1 MRILWKDKYWLEI
14 KAWSV
19 YGWSL
24 MSSGK
29 RRRVVQVRNVSD
41 ELWKKFALYANKQ
54 GLDNWRVLEVALEEF
69 LISHEGDAEIEGNW
83 QKQVKEQLTRI
94 ETLLRE
100 RCA

>member
-1 MRILWKDKYWLEI
+1 
-14 KAWSV
+14 
-19 YGWSL
+19 